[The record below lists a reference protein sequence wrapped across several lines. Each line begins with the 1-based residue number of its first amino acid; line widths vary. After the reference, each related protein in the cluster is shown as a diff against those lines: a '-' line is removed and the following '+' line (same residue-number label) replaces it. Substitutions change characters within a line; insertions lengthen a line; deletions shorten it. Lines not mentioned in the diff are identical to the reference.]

1 MNPPIPQR
9 ILVTGAGGFVGHHLL
24 EAFEKGVFGEAVA
37 IMPDAGWDIRSLVAV
52 RQTVARTVPDAV
64 IHLAAQSFVP
74 RSFEDPAETLAINAG
89 GTANLIKALQEC
101 GFKGRFLYVSSGDIY
116 GLVPEA
122 QLPVDERIMPQP
134 RSPYAVS
141 KWSAEQLCLQARRTH
156 DLDCVIARPFNH
168 VGPGQSDRFVLPS
181 LAGQIAEIEMGLREP
196 VIEVGDIDSTRDFLD
211 VRDVVAAYAALL
223 RSAAPGETYVV
234 SSGQER
240 SVRELLDLMLSHT
253 TVKPE
258 IRMDPSRMRS
268 SEQKRMRADSR
279 RLRIDTGWS
288 PSVAL
293 DTTIKELLDY
303 ARKSKQ

>member
-1 MNPPIPQR
+1 MNGTTPQR
-9 ILVTGAGGFVGHHLL
+9 ILITGAGGFVGRHLI
-24 EAFEKGVFGEAVA
+24 EALEKGVFGPAEALL
-37 IMPDAGWDIRSLVAV
+37 PDAAWDIRDLDAA

-89 GTANLIKALQEC
+89 GTANLIKALQEN

-122 QLPVDERIMPQP
+122 KLPVDEQIVPQP
-134 RSPYAVS
+134 RNPYAVS

-156 DLDCVIARPFNH
+156 GLDCVIARPFNH
-168 VGPGQSDRFVLPS
+168 VGPGQSERFVLPS
-181 LAGQIAEIEMGLREP
+181 LAGQIAEIEMGRREP

-234 SSGQER
+234 ASGQEH
-240 SVRELLDLMLSHT
+240 SVRELLELMLGHT
-253 TVKPE
+253 PARPE
-258 IRMDPSRMRS
+258 IRTDPLRMRP

-279 RLRIDTGWS
+279 RLRVDTGWS
-288 PSVAL
+288 PSVTL
-293 DTTIKELLDY
+293 DTTIQELLDY

>member
-1 MNPPIPQR
+1 MNPPTPQR

-37 IMPDAGWDIRSLVAV
+37 IVPDAAWDIRSLEAV

-181 LAGQIAEIEMGLREP
+181 LAGQIAEIEMGLRGP

-234 SSGQER
+234 ASGQER

>member
-37 IMPDAGWDIRSLVAV
+37 IVPDAAWDIRSLEAV

-234 SSGQER
+234 ASGQER

>member
-24 EAFEKGVFGEAVA
+24 EAFEKGVFGAAVA
-37 IMPDAGWDIRSLVAV
+37 LVPDAAWDIRSLEAV

-181 LAGQIAEIEMGLREP
+181 LAGQIAEIEVGLREP

-211 VRDVVAAYAALL
+211 VRDVVAAYTALL

-234 SSGQER
+234 ASGQER

-279 RLRIDTGWS
+279 RLRIDTGWR